1 MAAFSDACEIPILG
15 IKSALIMTKNA
26 KFLLFLSIA
35 GLAFAP
41 FLSHPV
47 WASAAAPQKW
57 GIGCYD
63 NNCVWI
69 TDPSLISQE
78 SFTVSTLAADGA
90 VLGSYAAT
98 SAGNTITFR
107 PSSVAELKLLSSN
120 TGLLTSV
127 SSRGNSTPILEFAAI
142 KAVTGTSNAIQS
154 GHLELSIHL
163 NGNPSFQSSSYT
175 VNFLDAP
182 SQKNIGVAANV
193 SANNPSLLSVDL
205 SGLPAVAN
213 AYNSEG
219 VFLQIANSEGLQLNG
234 EYYAQA
240 SDFGML
246 DNFYRATQLQD
257 TWTLLGQNLLNV
269 QSGLWYLFAPAVDVP
284 YLPKFGANSTEIPF
298 ADSFVI
304 THFLGG
310 NTVGGVSKICTSSSA
325 YQSYCDPVEPWS
337 LDYLVSKNKK
347 LTYQSALVYDRLNPY
362 LNAGYQP
369 RDITIGL
376 DNVPWAIASKVP
388 PQNRSTCVQEPNLLG
403 TLGVWGQ
410 CNPPAEFPTWRDL
423 ITHLTGDLTA
433 EYGATASQFNYAV
446 GDEFDVTSTYN
457 GRPDDF
463 YNLYQFA
470 FQAVRAAFPIA
481 SVVPGD
487 FSGEG
492 SCRFPYFTGPI
503 IPGCTYDTQ
512 AFLHHEIALGMVPT
526 YIPRSAN
533 NFWDIN
539 QGPTPS
545 ATATDVIN
553 SYAYVET
560 ANATVLPEI
569 HQFGFLDMPFG
580 PVGDDTSSL
589 SANWDFQALLAL
601 KQGLPNIGRVFNW
614 GGVESAAGLNFLN
627 GNGWIRMLF
636 DNLQGSELYMLP
648 VTPKGALPANNEVMA
663 VGIVDGDNFWVF
675 VSNFDLPVR
684 NKDLTQM
691 QFDPPIQLQ
700 ITLPAAWVTGH
711 PSWNYL
717 RYSESPVDNVFAQ
730 IKTDFGAN
738 VLTSQF
744 AQCSVCFASPMTMA
758 TIAEAATA
766 REILAANF
774 TNGRNYVGI
783 MQNGLKWRGVHSA
796 GNSGQLNIDSNG
808 LTHNFS
814 QSGNVIT
821 VTVGANE
828 MLVLRPQ

>member
-1 MAAFSDACEIPILG
+1 
-15 IKSALIMTKNA
+15 MTKNA
-26 KFLLFLSIA
+26 KFFLFLCIA

-78 SFTVSTLAADGA
+78 SFTVSTLAANGA

-127 SSRGNSTPILEFAAI
+127 SSRGNSMTILEFAAI

-182 SQKNIGVAANV
+182 NQKNIGVAANV
-193 SANNPSLLSVDL
+193 NTNNPSLLAVDL
-205 SGLPAVAN
+205 SGLSAVAN

-219 VFLQIANSEGLQLNG
+219 VFLQITNSEGLQLND

-269 QSGLWYLFAPAVDVP
+269 QSGLWYLFVPAVDVP

-310 NTVGGVSKICTSSSA
+310 NTAGGVSKICTSSSA
-325 YQSYCDPVEPWS
+325 YQSYCHPVEPWS

-347 LTYQSALVYDRLNPY
+347 LTYQSALAYDRLNPY

-369 RDITIGL
+369 SDITIGL
-376 DNVPWAIASKVP
+376 DNVPWAIASKAP
-388 PQNRSTCVQEPNLLG
+388 PQNGSTCVQEPNLLG
-403 TLGVWGQ
+403 TLGVWGE

-457 GRPDDF
+457 GRPEDF

-470 FQAVRAAFPIA
+470 FQAVRAAFPNA
-481 SVVPGD
+481 SVAPGD

-492 SCRFPYFTGPI
+492 SCRFPYFRGPI

-512 AFLHHEIALGMVPT
+512 AFLHHEIAEGMAPKYV
-526 YIPRSAN
+526 PRSAN

-545 ATATDVIN
+545 ATVTDVIN

-560 ANATVLPEI
+560 ANGTVIPEI

-589 SANWDFQALLAL
+589 SANWDFQVLLAL

-663 VGIVDGDNFWVF
+663 VGIVNGDNFWIF
-675 VSNFDLPVR
+675 VSNFDLPAR
-684 NKDLTQM
+684 CKDLTQM

-700 ITLPAAWVTGH
+700 ITLGH
-711 PSWNYL
+711 GTPELELLKILGVSRGQCL
-717 RYSESPVDNVFAQ
+717 C
-730 IKTDFGAN
+730 AN
-738 VLTSQF
+738 
-744 AQCSVCFASPMTMA
+744 
-758 TIAEAATA
+758 
-766 REILAANF
+766 
-774 TNGRNYVGI
+774 
-783 MQNGLKWRGVHSA
+783 QNGLRGECSDFAICAMFGLLHIA
-796 GNSGQLNIDSNG
+796 DDHGDDRGRGNGPRDTRGQFHQRQKLCG
-808 LTHNFS
+808 HH
-814 QSGNVIT
+814 
-821 VTVGANE
+821 AE
-828 MLVLRPQ
+828 WA